1 MTAAPHTAPS
11 SYKQYV
17 AVYVAMQAAGL
28 EDHIKALQQHTVCQ
42 LHTLQHS
49 LWGGVSISLATRL
62 VTVRLGWFKWM
73 GAYFLGS
80 SSCLCVPTATALEI
94 SVPQHDVLLH

>member
-42 LHTLQHS
+42 LHTLCTAQFM
-49 LWGGVSISLATRL
+49 GGGSISLATRL

-80 SSCLCVPTATALEI
+80 SSCLCVPTATALGNF
-94 SVPQHDVLLH
+94 SSTT